1 MRIPLI
7 LLTVVIIIC
16 VALDLFIWRRARAD
30 KSHPELYSRL
40 HVIIA
45 AVSYLVL
52 AVAVAMPRR
61 GGDEGDLAAIMWML
75 FSFASLYFAKAVYVV
90 FALAASLP
98 RLWGARRW
106 KWLDAIGCVL
116 AVLLF
121 GGMWWGALVNR
132 FRIDMREVDTP
143 VAGLQSGFDGYRV
156 VQISDL
162 HTGTYGNDTTYL
174 SRLVDRVNDI
184 DADLVVF
191 TGDIVNRRS
200 DELRPHIPVLSR
212 LTARDGVYA
221 ILGNHDYGD
230 YYNWPSAEAKTEN
243 MRALYRMFDD
253 MGWTLLNNSTAMIHS
268 RGDSLALI
276 GVENI
281 GDPPFPVYGS
291 LDKAYPAGADG
302 VAKILLSHN
311 PAHWTSDIADGRK
324 PNDIGL
330 TLAGH
335 THAMQIELLGLSPAA
350 FRYPTWGGMYTD
362 GDGRR
367 LYVNIGIGTVGMPMR
382 LGATP
387 EVTVFTLHPDA
398 LK

>member
-7 LLTVVIIIC
+7 LLTVVIIVC
-16 VALDLFIWRRARAD
+16 LSLDLFIWCRVRSG
-30 KSHPELYSRL
+30 KSRPKLYSRA
-40 HVIIA
+40 HVVIA

-61 GGDEGDLAAIMWML
+61 GGDEADLAAIMWML
-75 FSFASLYFAKAVYVV
+75 FSFASIYLAKAVYVIC
-90 FALAASLP
+90 ALIGTVP
-98 RLWGARRW
+98 RLWGRGRW
-106 KWLDAIGCVL
+106 RWLDVMGCVL
-116 AVLLF
+116 AFLLF
-121 GGMWWGALVNR
+121 GGMWWGALINR
-132 FRIDMREVDTP
+132 FRIDVREVDTK
-143 VAGLQSGFDGYRV
+143 VSGLGNGFDGYRI

-174 SRLVDRVNDI
+174 SRLVDRINEI
-184 DADLVVF
+184 DADVVVF

-200 DELRPHIPVLSR
+200 DELAPHVSVLSR

-230 YYNWPSAEAKTEN
+230 YYNWPSPEAKEEN
-243 MRALYRMFDD
+243 MQILYRMFDD
-253 MGWTLLNNSTAMIHS
+253 MGWTLLNNSTVMLHS

-302 VAKILLSHN
+302 IAKILLSHN
-311 PAHWTSDIADGRK
+311 PAHWTSDIADGRT

-335 THAMQIELLGLSPAA
+335 THAMQIELLGLSPAV
-350 FRYPTWGGMYTD
+350 FRYPKWGGMYTD
-362 GDGRR
+362 SDGRR

-382 LGATP
+382 FGATP
-387 EVTVFTLHPDA
+387 EVTVFTLRPDA
-398 LK
+398 QH

>member
-7 LLTVVIIIC
+7 LLSIVIIIC
-16 VALDLFIWRRARAD
+16 IALDIFIWRRARAD
-30 KSHPELYSRL
+30 KSHPKLYSRT
-40 HVIIA
+40 HIV
-45 AVSYLVL
+45 VSAICYLVL
-52 AVAVAMPRR
+52 AIAVAMPRR

-75 FSFASLYFAKAVYVV
+75 FSFASVYVAKAVYVI
-90 FALAASLP
+90 FALLGSVP
-98 RLWGARRW
+98 RLWGGRRW
-106 KWLDAIGCVL
+106 KWLGVTGCVL
-116 AVLLF
+116 ALLLF

-132 FRIDMREVDTP
+132 FRIDVREVDTP
-143 VAGLQSGFDGYRV
+143 VAGLRDGFEGYRI

-174 SRLVDRVNDI
+174 SRLVDRVNEI

-200 DELRPHIPVLSR
+200 DELAPHIPVLSR
-212 LTARDGVYA
+212 LKARDGVYA

-230 YYNWPSAEAKTEN
+230 YYNWPSPEAKEEN
-243 MRALYRMFDD
+243 MQTLYRMYDD
-253 MGWTLLNNSTAMIHS
+253 IGWTLLNNSTAMIHS

-291 LDKAYPAGADG
+291 FDEAYPAGADG

-311 PAHWTSDIADGRK
+311 PAHWTSDIADGRT

-387 EVTVFTLHPDA
+387 EVTVFTLHPETRQ
-398 LK
+398 